1 MSEASLLWGAAVNI
15 VVMALFVAA
24 LLGLFERAPAAL
36 PFDPGPA
43 IGHRIPALEA
53 VDQDGRPRTFESL
66 RGPKGLAL
74 LFFRSADW

>member
-1 MSEASLLWGAAVNI
+1 ML
-15 VVMALFVAA
+15 ALILGP
-24 LLGLFERAPAAL
+24 LLGLLVSSEGAP

-43 IGHRIPALEA
+43 VGDRLPVFEV

-66 RGPKGLAL
+66 RGPRGLVL

>member
-1 MSEASLLWGAAVNI
+1 
-15 VVMALFVAA
+15 MALFLVG
-24 LLGLFERAPAAL
+24 LLGLFERTLGAK

-43 IGHRIPALEA
+43 IGDRLPVLEA

-66 RGPKGLAL
+66 RGPKGLVL

>member
-1 MSEASLLWGAAVNI
+1 MLAGLIPAPFL
-15 VVMALFVAA
+15 VAA
-24 LLGLFERAPAAL
+24 LLGLLERAEGTR

-43 IGHRIPALEA
+43 VGDRLPAFEA

-66 RGPKGLAL
+66 RGPEGLVL

>member
-1 MSEASLLWGAAVNI
+1 VSAIHQLAGGRRAGFAASV
-15 VVMALFVAA
+15 A
-24 LLGLFERAPAAL
+24 LLGLLQGKEDVM

-43 IGHRIPALEA
+43 VGERLPAFEA

-66 RGPKGLAL
+66 RGPKGLVL